1 MLEIVVFVCSYSTA
15 PVKTCKVR
23 NTYIIFNYDRHLLS
37 LMFVIL
43 QVFFYNASFSYTM
56 LVVMSLKVKYKNKQT
71 NKQTKKN
78 EEEEEAQKSGNLFL
92 PSFLNIKIKEDH
104 LWNFTENDS

>member
-1 MLEIVVFVCSYSTA
+1 
-15 PVKTCKVR
+15 
-23 NTYIIFNYDRHLLS
+23 
-37 LMFVIL
+37 
-43 QVFFYNASFSYTM
+43 
-56 LVVMSLKVKYKNKQT
+56 MSLKVKYKNKQT